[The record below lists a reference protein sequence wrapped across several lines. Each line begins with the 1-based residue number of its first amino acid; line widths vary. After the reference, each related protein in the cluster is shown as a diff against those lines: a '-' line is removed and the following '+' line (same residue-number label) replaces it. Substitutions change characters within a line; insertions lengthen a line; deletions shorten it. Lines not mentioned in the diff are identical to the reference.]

1 MTLLDFR
8 KLKEPGLSFPFRLP
22 GSGDKPLNMAQGV
35 ELIPLPGNLVYL
47 AVCSEPSFVVGLM
60 SESLMRALGFL
71 LCACVRYS
79 CKLSFYCD
87 CLLTFIRLDTPEY
100 TEPRSTPSMSLS
112 VYKLIEEGGEPGRL
126 LTGHLFAVTPPTVW
140 PHPPHK

>member
-1 MTLLDFR
+1 
-8 KLKEPGLSFPFRLP
+8 
-22 GSGDKPLNMAQGV
+22 
-35 ELIPLPGNLVYL
+35 
-47 AVCSEPSFVVGLM
+47 
-60 SESLMRALGFL
+60 MRALGVV

-112 VYKLIEEGGEPGRL
+112 VNKLIEEGGEPGRL
-126 LTGHLFAVTPPTVW
+126 LTGHLFAVNVSHQCWAKMKTHTTNDPLALRRELCDYTP
-140 PHPPHK
+140 